1 MNKTRRHRQR
11 RNKLSR
17 RMKKRGGA
25 PKIKSTVPVLKS
37 STPPIASSISKISK
51 YDLKKIQDHW
61 IGLLRNTLDPSG
73 RTMFNLYAYRRL
85 KSIGYQGTWKNIRT
99 NTAGNFI
106 SDEEMDEVSF
116 LKKLKSVVAVPAE
129 GDWIVKH
136 TSASSAEWQTTKDST
151 PKQIREHDDYHSWLS
166 TQNRDQNF
174 WVPENVYNM
183 IVKPKYQSATYG
195 RAPDS

>member
-25 PKIKSTVPVLKS
+25 PKIKSLKS
-37 STPPIASSISKISK
+37 STPPIASSISKK
-51 YDLKKIQDHW
+51 APDYDLKKIQDHW
-61 IGLLRNTLDPSG
+61 IGLLRNTLNPSG
-73 RTMFNLYAYRRL
+73 RTTFNLEAYRRL

-116 LKKLKSVVAVPAE
+116 LKKLKSVVAVPDSA
-129 GDWIVKH
+129 DQIFKR
-136 TSASSAEWQTTKDST
+136 TSASSGEWKMTKDST
-151 PKQIREHDDYHSWLS
+151 PKEIREHDNYNLWLS
-166 TQNRDQNF
+166 HENRDQNF
-174 WVPENVYNM
+174 WVPKNVYNM
-183 IVKPKYQSATYG
+183 IVKPNYQSATYG